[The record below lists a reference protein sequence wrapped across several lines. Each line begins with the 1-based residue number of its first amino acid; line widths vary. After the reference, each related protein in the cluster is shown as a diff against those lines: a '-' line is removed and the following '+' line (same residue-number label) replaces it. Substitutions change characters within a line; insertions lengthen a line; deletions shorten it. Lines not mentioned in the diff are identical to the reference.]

1 MSRRKKVTMADI
13 ANELDVSVVTVS
25 KALSGKDGVSDELRK
40 RIEEVSEELGYVAP
54 RDNESDSDNEDS
66 IRPNLNVGILIAG
79 HYFQNSNSFYFDLYQ
94 LMIKRLADLGFYG
107 IVEIITEEE
116 ISKRHV
122 PQFLKQKYVA
132 GLVVLGQ
139 FPQQYLEDTAAFK
152 VPSIYVDFDIPQIK
166 EDCIVQDNVNGSY
179 LATEYLIQLGHRKI
193 AYVGSIK
200 ATTSIMERY
209 LGYHRAMLTYD
220 LPVRREWILEDRD
233 QRGFFIDVVLPEDLP
248 TAFVCNN
255 DEGAAA
261 LIKQFAKQGI
271 RVPEDVSV
279 IAFDNTIYSTLSD
292 PPLTTV
298 AVDADT
304 MAIFTV
310 DDLLRKIRKRDAQ
323 WRHSCKV
330 VEVELTVRGSVS
342 EPQHVKSV

>member
-40 RIEEVSEELGYVAP
+40 RIEEVAEALGYAAP
-54 RDNESDSDNEDS
+54 KDNDSDGGSDDPML
-66 IRPNLNVGILIAG
+66 PNLNVGILIAD

-107 IVEIITEEE
+107 IVEIISEEE
-116 ISKRHV
+116 TREGRI

-132 GLVVLGQ
+132 GIIVLGQ
-139 FPQQYLEDTAAFK
+139 FPRRYLEAAAAYK

-166 EDCIVQDNVNGSY
+166 EDCIVQDNVNGSF

-220 LPVRREWILEDRD
+220 LPVRREWILDDRD
-233 QRGFFIDVVLPEDLP
+233 EAGIFIDVALPADLP
-248 TAFVCNN
+248 TGFVCNN
-255 DEGAAA
+255 DEGATA
-261 LIKQFAKQGI
+261 LVKQLKERGI

-279 IAFDNTIYSTLSD
+279 IAFDNTIYSTLSV

-304 MAIFTV
+304 MAMFAV
-310 DDLLRKIRKRDAQ
+310 DDLLRKIRKGSGD
-323 WRHSCKV
+323 WRHACKV

-342 EPQHVKSV
+342 APHHVYNV